1 MDDAQ
6 LDDIISRLLEVRHSR
21 AGKPVQLTEAE
32 IRALCITAR
41 DIFMQQVRRERRQIH
56 ERGRRGNS
64 RCSGHLSRGASP
76 QQVCRDC
83 AKKAVRGRN

>member
-41 DIFMQQVRRERRQIH
+41 DIFMQQVRRGVVSAHRRPAPVIDR
-56 ERGRRGNS
+56 ELRRI
-64 RCSGHLSRGASP
+64 A
-76 QQVCRDC
+76 QRD
-83 AKKAVRGRN
+83 AALL

>member
-41 DIFMQQVRRERRQIH
+41 DIFMQQVRRERP
-56 ERGRRGNS
+56 RGRRARVARAPGGKAG
-64 RCSGHLSRGASP
+64 SGA
-76 QQVCRDC
+76 
-83 AKKAVRGRN
+83 A